1 MMNHLNKIF
10 RKEFNSFFASPAA
23 WLFMGAFLV
32 VTLFIFFWGEAFFAR
47 NIADVKPL
55 FQWMPVLLIFLVGT
69 LSMRTW
75 SEERRS
81 GTIETL
87 LTSPV
92 GSLQLVLGKFWAN
105 LALVGLALVLT
116 IPLPFSVALHGPLD
130 WGPVIGG
137 YVASLFLA
145 AAYVAI
151 GLYMSSRTD
160 NPIVALILTVFTAGA
175 FYLIGSSMLT
185 TLFSHRVSGILELIG
200 SGSRFDS
207 ITRGVLDFRD
217 IYYYLSIVGVFL
229 ALNLYSLERLRWAGN
244 PVQGRHMQWMLVC
257 ALTVANLLFANVWL
271 HRVRIA
277 RVDLTQGNVYSLSE
291 STSAY
296 LQQATEPLLIR
307 GYFSQKSHPLLEPLV
322 PRLKDLLEEYQVAGG
337 DAVRVEFVDPQSDQE
352 IEEEAADKYGIRP
365 VPFRMAS
372 RYEAGVV
379 NSYFDLLIAYGDQY
393 ETLSF
398 DDLIEVKST
407 GSGEP
412 EVLLKNP
419 EYEITRSIRKVIE
432 GYRSGGDIFAAL
444 PGAVVFK
451 AYVSP
456 ADKLPKELA
465 ELRSSLES
473 TLKDMV
479 ESSDGKLSYEFL
491 DPDADGGQLGQQLN
505 QAYGFVPQIA
515 GLFDTQPFWFYMV
528 MESGDEHAQVALP
541 TEFTQTQLSQSIE
554 SAMQRLS
561 PGYMKTIGFVVPEAP
576 VNNAMNPYM
585 MQAPA
590 GKEFTAL
597 RSALEANARVV
608 DVDLSEGHVGVDVD
622 LLMVLAP
629 KNLSEKEIF
638 AIDQFLMQGGSVVM
652 ATSPFDVSITS
663 SLTATENHSGLDEWL
678 EEMGVKVGD
687 SLVLDTQNASLAI
700 PVPRRVGPV
709 SVNEIVKMPY
719 PHFPDVRDAG
729 LDDEHPVTAALG
741 QLTMNWASPVTV
753 DADKNAEREVAKLVR
768 SSADSWTS
776 EEADVM
782 PDYQRYPLT
791 GFVPGLAR
799 TPHTL
804 AVALKGNF
812 DSYFKGKDSPL
823 LPEPDPDQVE
833 ADSSED
839 DEDLAAIFDEASEAA
854 TEDEEAEPLVVG
866 SVIQR
871 SSDSARLVVIG
882 SNSFAEDTALGLT
895 SQSMG
900 VEYTVP
906 LEFMQ
911 NVVDWSLD
919 DSGLLAIRGRTQ
931 LARTLEPMKEEEM
944 RVMEYSNYGLAIG
957 GLGLVWLIRY
967 LNRRRR
973 VAHYNKILAEV

>member
-1 MMNHLNKIF
+1 
-10 RKEFNSFFASPAA
+10 
-23 WLFMGAFLV
+23 
-32 VTLFIFFWGEAFFAR
+32 
-47 NIADVKPL
+47 
-55 FQWMPVLLIFLVGT
+55 MPVLLIFLVGT

-92 GSLQLVLGKFWAN
+92 GSLSLVLGKFSAN

-116 IPLPFSVALHGPLD
+116 LPLSFSVALHGPLD
-130 WGPVIGG
+130 WGPVVGG

-145 AAYVAI
+145 AAYIAI

-244 PVQGRHMQWMLVC
+244 PVQGRHMHWTLVC

-271 HRVRIA
+271 YRVRIA
-277 RVDLTQGNVYSLSE
+277 RIDLTEGNVYSLSE
-291 STSAY
+291 STRAY

-337 DAVRVEFVDPQSDQE
+337 DAVHVEFVDPQSDPS

-379 NSYFDLLIAYGDQY
+379 NSYFDLLVAYGDEY

-407 GSGEP
+407 SSGDP

-432 GYRSGGDIFAAL
+432 GYRSGGDAFATL
-444 PGAVVFK
+444 PDNVVFK

-456 ADKLPKELA
+456 VQKLPKALA
-465 ELRSSLES
+465 DFRSSLES
-473 TLKDMV
+473 TLEELVD
-479 ESSDGKLSYEFL
+479 SSEGKLSYEFL
-491 DPDADGGQLGQQLN
+491 DPDAHGGELGQQLN
-505 QAYGFVPQIA
+505 QKYGFVPQVA

-528 MESGDEHAQVALP
+528 MESGADHVQVALP
-541 TEFTQTQLSQSIE
+541 SEFTQAQLSQSIE

-561 PGYMKTIGFVVPEAP
+561 PGYLKTIGFVVPEAP
-576 VNNAMNPYM
+576 ANNTMNPYM
-585 MQAPA
+585 MQAPD
-590 GKEFTAL
+590 GKEYSQL

-608 DVDLSEGHVGVDVD
+608 DVDLSVGQVGSDVD

-629 KNLSEKEIF
+629 NSLAEQELF
-638 AIDQFLMQGGSVVM
+638 AIDQFLMQGGSVVI
-652 ATSPFDVSITS
+652 ATSPFDVSIAN
-663 SLTATENHSGLDEWL
+663 SLSATESHSSIEEWL
-678 EEMGVKVGD
+678 AKMGIQIGD

-709 SVNEIVKMPY
+709 TVNEIVKMPY
-719 PHFPDVRDAG
+719 PHFPDVRDRG
-729 LDDEHPVTAALG
+729 LNDDHPVTAALG

-753 DADKNAEREVAKLVR
+753 DADRNAEREVANLVR

-776 EEADVM
+776 EEVDVM
-782 PDYQRYPLT
+782 PDYQRYPRT

-804 AVALKGNF
+804 AVAVKGKF
-812 DSYFKGKDSPL
+812 DSYFKGKDSPM
-823 LPEPDPDQVE
+823 LPEPDPEQAESEVNEGDTEDVE
-833 ADSSED
+833 
-839 DEDLAAIFDEASEAA
+839 AIFDEASEDAVA
-854 TEDEEAEPLVVG
+854 EAESESLVVG

-900 VEYTVP
+900 VEYTAP

-931 LARTLEPMKEEEM
+931 LARTLEPMREEEM
-944 RVMEYSNYGLAIG
+944 RMMEYSNYGLAIG

-967 LNRRRR
+967 VGRRRR
-973 VAHYNKILAEV
+973 VEHYNKILAEV

>member
-1 MMNHLNKIF
+1 MNHFGKIF

-55 FQWMPVLLIFLVGT
+55 FQWMPVLLVFLVGT

-92 GSLQLVLGKFWAN
+92 GSLQLVLGKFAAN
-105 LALVGLALVLT
+105 LALVALALVLT
-116 IPLPFSVALHGPLD
+116 LPLPLSVALSGPLD
-130 WGPVIGG
+130 WGPVVGG

-185 TLFSHRVSGILELIG
+185 TLFSHRVSGLLELIG

-207 ITRGVLDFRD
+207 ITRGVLDLRD
-217 IYYYLSIVGVFL
+217 IYYYLSIVGMFL
-229 ALNLYSLERLRWAGN
+229 TLNLFSLERLRWAGN
-244 PVQGRHMQWMLVC
+244 SLQSRHLQWMAVS
-257 ALTVANLLFANVWL
+257 ALTVVNLLFANVWL
-271 HRVRIA
+271 HQVRFA
-277 RVDLTQGNVYSLSE
+277 RVDLTEGNAYSLSE
-291 STSAY
+291 ATDAY
-296 LQQATEPLLIR
+296 LQQASEPLLIR

-322 PRLKDLLEEYQVAGG
+322 PQLKDLLEEYQVAGG
-337 DAVRVEFVDPQSDQE
+337 ERVRVEFVDPHSDQS
-352 IEEEAADKYGIRP
+352 IEAEAADKYGIRP

-379 NSYFDLLIAYGDQY
+379 NSYFDLLVAYGDQH

-398 DDLIEVKST
+398 DDLIEVKSS

-419 EYEITRSIRKVIE
+419 EYEITRAIRKVIE
-432 GYRSGGDIFAAL
+432 GYRSGSDVFAEL
-444 PGAVVFK
+444 PHAVQFK

-456 ADKLPKELA
+456 EGKLPAELA
-465 ELRSSLES
+465 ALRSSLEDS
-473 TLKDMV
+473 LKALA
-479 ESSDGKLSYEFL
+479 ETSSGKLSYELL
-491 DPDADGGQLGQQLN
+491 DPDVDGGKLGQQLN
-505 QAYGFVPQIA
+505 REYGFVPQVA
-515 GLFDTQPFWFYMV
+515 GLFDAQPFWFYMV
-528 MESGDEHAQVALP
+528 LESGDASVQVPLP
-541 TEFTQTQLSQSIE
+541 AEFSQTQLSQSIE
-554 SAMQRLS
+554 SAIRRLS
-561 PGYMKTIGFVVPEAP
+561 PGYLKTIGLVVPAAP
-576 VNNAMNPYM
+576 AANAMNPYM
-585 MQAPA
+585 MQPPA
-590 GKEFTAL
+590 SKEFNQL
-597 RSALEANARVV
+597 RSSLEANARVV

-629 KNLSEKEIF
+629 KNLSESELF

-652 ATSPFDVSITS
+652 ATSPFDVSITR
-663 SLTATENHSGLDEWL
+663 SLNAVESNSGLDEWL
-678 EEMGVKVGD
+678 EHMGVKVD
-687 SLVLDTQNASLAI
+687 QSMVLDTQNASLAI

-709 SVNEIVKMPY
+709 SVNEIVMMPY
-719 PHFPDVRDAG
+719 PHFPDVRSEG
-729 LDDEHPVTAALG
+729 LDDAHPVTAALS
-741 QLTMNWASPVTV
+741 QLTMNWASPIQI
-753 DADKNAEREVAKLVR
+753 DSDKNAEREVSKLVR

-776 EEADVM
+776 TEADVM
-782 PDYQRYPLT
+782 PDYNRYPLT

-799 TPHTL
+799 TSHTV

-823 LPEPDPDQVE
+823 LPEPEETDEV
-833 ADSSED
+833 SED
-839 DEDLAAIFDEASEAA
+839 ADVDAAAVAA
-854 TEDEEAEPLVVG
+854 FEGQADDAKEEAPLVVG

-882 SNSFAEDTALGLT
+882 SNSFAEGSALGLT

-900 VEYTVP
+900 VEYTAP

-919 DSGLLAIRGRTQ
+919 DAGLLAIRGRSQ
-931 LARTLEPMKEEEM
+931 LARTLEPMDEKEM
-944 RVMEYSNYGLAIG
+944 RRMELSNYGLAIG
-957 GLGLVWLIRY
+957 GLGLVWLVRY
-967 LNRRRR
+967 LCRRKRA
-973 VAHYNKILAEV
+973 AHYQKILAEV